1 MHALPQMHAAQACLF
16 KFNRLICNENKSRTD
31 PSFKLPFTTQNN
43 GGRAQILN
51 LGERQNDFR
60 IDFGWNFLQAGAILR
75 LFCASQIWGQ
85 WRPPFA
91 TDEASVEPGDA
102 GWGGG
107 SRWLLA
113 HASWSEVEKCSSCS
127 FSNFK
132 AFLLEASVR
141 NVRYGA
147 FSRGLSLR
155 WLMRFCFEFV
165 FLTFVYLT

>member
-43 GGRAQILN
+43 GRRAQILN

-102 GWGGG
+102 GWGGAPG
-107 SRWLLA
+107 DYL
-113 HASWSEVEKCSSCS
+113 HT
-127 FSNFK
+127 
-132 AFLLEASVR
+132 LLEARLKS
-141 NVRYGA
+141 A
-147 FSRGLSLR
+147 AAALSQTSK
-155 WLMRFCFEFV
+155 RF
-165 FLTFVYLT
+165 Y